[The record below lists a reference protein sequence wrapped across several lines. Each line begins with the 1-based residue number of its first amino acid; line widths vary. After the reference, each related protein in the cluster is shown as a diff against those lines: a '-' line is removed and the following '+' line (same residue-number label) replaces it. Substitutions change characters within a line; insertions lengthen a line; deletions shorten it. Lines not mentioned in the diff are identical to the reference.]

1 MQLQRKFFC
10 NVSNLYNNANQHRF
24 LKNVEINSSQVNFC
38 KIIQITYYFWKEG
51 GDMTWNV

>member
-10 NVSNLYNNANQHRF
+10 NVSNLYNNRF
-24 LKNVEINSSQVNFC
+24 FKNVEINSSQVNFC
-38 KIIQITYYFWKEG
+38 KMIQITYYFWKEG